1 MKEKREQHL
10 ENKTRPPPT
19 KTMESGLPENYG
31 HSEIMQ
37 RICQRFALGR
47 LRDVS
52 YIDRKS

>member
-1 MKEKREQHL
+1 MKEKSEQHL

-37 RICQRFALGR
+37 RMCQRFALGR